1 MVLIFVAILYWFD
14 TGDFEIVDDDEIA
27 DEIEIVDD
35 DCNDEV
41 EIIDDDDDDND
52 VATDEVEIID
62 DDDDDD
68 DGNNVATD
76 EVEIID
82 DGNDVATDEFEIV
95 DDDGDDDRNGD
106 DVDDNAFSF
115 ESFVSKKLYNFGDAN
130 MPPATLS
137 LVCVAIGLGKES
149 VEISFLNGDSET
161 SSLRFF
167 PFWFFLRFTSGT

>member
-14 TGDFEIVDDDEIA
+14 TGDFEIFDDDEIA

-41 EIIDDDDDDND
+41 EIIDDD
-52 VATDEVEIID
+52 D

-115 ESFVSKKLYNFGDAN
+115 ESFVSKKLYNVGDAN
-130 MPPATLS
+130 MPL
-137 LVCVAIGLGKES
+137 LH
-149 VEISFLNGDSET
+149 
-161 SSLRFF
+161 
-167 PFWFFLRFTSGT
+167 

>member
-1 MVLIFVAILYWFD
+1 MEKFD
-14 TGDFEIVDDDEIA
+14 VEMFDNDETA

-35 DCNDEV
+35 DFNDEV
-41 EIIDDDDDDND
+41 G
-52 VATDEVEIID
+52 IID

-76 EVEIID
+76 KVEIID

-106 DVDDNAFSF
+106 YVDDNAFSF
-115 ESFVSKKLYNFGDAN
+115 ESFVSKKLYNVGDAN

-137 LVCVAIGLGKES
+137 LVCFAIGLGKENIFS
-149 VEISFLNGDSET
+149 
-161 SSLRFF
+161 
-167 PFWFFLRFTSGT
+167 

>member
-41 EIIDDDDDDND
+41 EIIDDDDDDDND

-62 DDDDDD
+62 DDDDD
-68 DGNNVATD
+68 GNNVAKD
-76 EVEIID
+76 EVKIID

-115 ESFVSKKLYNFGDAN
+115 ESFVSKKLYNVGDAN

-137 LVCVAIGLGKES
+137 LVCFAIGLGKES

-167 PFWFFLRFTSGT
+167 PFLFFLRFTSGT

>member
-1 MVLIFVAILYWFD
+1 MDKFD
-14 TGDFEIVDDDEIA
+14 VEMFDNDETA

-41 EIIDDDDDDND
+41 EIIDN
-52 VATDEVEIID
+52 
-62 DDDDDD
+62 DDDD

-82 DGNDVATDEFEIV
+82 DGNDVATDEFEII

-115 ESFVSKKLYNFGDAN
+115 ESFVSKKLYNVGDAN

-137 LVCVAIGLGKES
+137 LVCFAIGLGKES

-167 PFWFFLRFTSGT
+167 PFLFFLRFTSGT